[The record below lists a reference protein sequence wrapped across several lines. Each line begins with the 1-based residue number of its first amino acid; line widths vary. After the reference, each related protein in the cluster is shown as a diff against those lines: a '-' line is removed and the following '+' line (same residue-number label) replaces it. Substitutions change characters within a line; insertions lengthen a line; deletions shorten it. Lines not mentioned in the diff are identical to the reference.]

1 MRTVDKLLTLSKNKE
16 NLKKLLTLL
25 DKSVIILSA
34 IEINAPKYNKEIV
47 KIIEEFDKLVDW
59 R

>member
-1 MRTVDKLLTLSKNKE
+1 MKTLDKLLTLAKNKD
-16 NLKKLLTLL
+16 NLKRLLVLL
-25 DKSVIILSA
+25 DRSVIILSA
-34 IEINAPKYNKEIV
+34 IEVTAPKYNREIH

>member
-1 MRTVDKLLTLSKNKE
+1 MSTINKLLTLSKNKE

-25 DKSVIILSA
+25 DRSVIILSA
-34 IEINAPKYNKEIV
+34 IEINAPRYNKEIV

-59 R
+59 K